1 MKHCQITANLLIIC
15 AILLGAWSCNKESV
29 FEDENIV
36 FTIKQDGQT
45 KTDYFI
51 DSDELSWSGNRVK
64 LYDYVTGFYG
74 TPYYSNEPINGEE
87 FAYIDDYLE
96 YQYTS
101 WVTTGH
107 PSYKWTRAGTHRFF
121 GWLTLD
127 NVSTDTPRSA
137 STLLG
142 PLAPDENLVVR
153 VPASGNLHMTPDA
166 FQFDF
171 LYSDIVTRTAGT
183 TRYTDPVALNMNHL
197 FSAIALTVENKTQNS
212 SFKLLNVSTTL
223 NATELVPSTGYVE
236 IDYSGNTVEVTPHL
250 SADASHPLINGTSVA
265 KTFGDKISIGYNDCY
280 DVFTGQPVTNQN
292 PETYWLTWPQ
302 PESVVSPTSAPIGTD
317 PVTGDPIYPD
327 SDKLL
332 YVRFQMGEEDPSS
345 VRLKFPGGAWRA
357 GTKKRFTLLFSDKNV
372 QLTATTLPWDFNEF
386 TMDFRNDV
394 ISTEGTDG
402 KLYVVPNSA
411 DVEIAGKNVTL
422 KPGKSATCRLHVRS
436 PLGATLF
443 VIMKGDTQ
451 YFKINP
457 NQMTISGGELY
468 FDVEPSSEPTGGIAR
483 SLNLSF
489 VVELSTGREIDADS
503 ELIDTDYTF
512 IRQ

>member
-1 MKHCQITANLLIIC
+1 MKHCQISSRLLIIC
-15 AILLGAWSCNKESV
+15 AILLGAFSCNKESV

-36 FTIKQDGQT
+36 FTVKQGGQT

-51 DSDELSWSGNRVK
+51 DSDELSRSGNMVK
-64 LYDYVTGFYG
+64 VFDYLTGFYG
-74 TPYYSNEPINGEE
+74 KPLNSEVTYNGEE
-87 FAYIDDYLE
+87 FAYIDDYLL
-96 YQYTS
+96 YSYTS
-101 WVTTGH
+101 WVTTVN
-107 PSYKWTRAGTHRFF
+107 PSYKWTRVGTHRFF
-121 GWLTLD
+121 GWFTKD
-127 NVSTDTPRSA
+127 NISTNTPINA
-137 STLLG
+137 SSLFGTIGL
-142 PLAPDENLVVR
+142 DENMKLR
-153 VPASGNLHMTPDA
+153 LPASGKLNMTPNVIT
-166 FQFDF
+166 QFDF

-183 TRYTDPVALNMNHL
+183 ARYTDPVALNMNHL

-223 NATELVPSTGYVE
+223 GNTELIPSNGYVE
-236 IDYSGNTVEVTPHL
+236 IDYSGSTVVVTPHL
-250 SADASHPLINGTSVA
+250 EVDAAHPLIDGSSVE
-265 KTFGDKISIGYNDCY
+265 DISIGYNDCY
-280 DVFTGQPVTNQN
+280 DVFTGELVTNQN

-372 QLTATTLPWDFNEF
+372 QLTATTIPWDFNEF

-411 DVEIAGKNVTL
+411 DVEIAGNNVTL

-468 FDVEPSSEPTGGIAR
+468 FDVEPSSEPTGGIAFNW
-483 SLNLSF
+483 S
-489 VVELSTGREIDADS
+489 
-503 ELIDTDYTF
+503 
-512 IRQ
+512 

>member
-1 MKHCQITANLLIIC
+1 MKRRQITAKLLISC
-15 AILLGAWSCNKESV
+15 AVLLGAGSCEQEPI
-29 FEDENIV
+29 FEEENIV
-36 FTIKQDGQT
+36 FTVKQDGQT
-45 KTDYFI
+45 KVDYFI

-74 TPYYSNEPINGEE
+74 TPFYSNETHSGEE

-101 WVTTGH
+101 WVTTAH
-107 PSYKWTRAGTHRFF
+107 PAYRWTRAGTHRFF
-121 GWLTLD
+121 GWLTQD

-137 STLLG
+137 SSLLG
-142 PLAPDENLVVR
+142 IIGLDENLKLR
-153 VPASGNLHMTPDA
+153 IPASGDLNMTPSA
-166 FQFDF
+166 TQFDF

-183 TRYTDPVALNMNHL
+183 ARYTDPVPLNMNHL

-223 NATELVPSTGYVE
+223 NATELVPSKGYVE
-236 IDYSGNTVEVTPHL
+236 IDYSGETVVVTPHL
-250 SADASHPLINGTSVA
+250 EVDASHPLIDGSSVA
-265 KTFGDKISIGYNDCY
+265 STFGDNISIGYNDCY
-280 DVFTGQPVTNQN
+280 DVFTGLRVTNQD
-292 PETYWLTWPQ
+292 PETYYLTWPQ
-302 PESVVSPTSAPIGTD
+302 PESVVAPTSEPTGTD

-332 YVRFQMGEEDPSS
+332 YVRFQMGEEEASA
-345 VRLKFPGGAWRA
+345 VRLKFPGGAWQA
-357 GTKKRFTLLFSDKNV
+357 GTKKRFNLLFSDKNI
-372 QLTATTLPWDFNEF
+372 QLTATTLPWDYNEF
-386 TMDFRNDV
+386 TMDFESES

-402 KLYVVPNSA
+402 KLYVLPNSA
-411 DVEIAGKNVTL
+411 DVEISGSNVTL
-422 KPGKSATCRLHVRS
+422 KPGKSATCRLHIRS
-436 PLGATLF
+436 PKGATLY

-451 YFKINP
+451 YFNINP

-483 SLNLSF
+483 HINLSF
-489 VVELSTGREIDADS
+489 VAELSSGRDIDADS